1 MDVECSMEPQEVLLV
16 KDQEDKIA
24 TILPIEEGVETDR
37 ELESPEDQ
45 DIVDEDTEEVAKAKP
60 LPPSG
65 PALVVGKRANR
76 QQDEEDM
83 VMRSEPRSEEGC
95 DSMY

>member
-1 MDVECSMEPQEVLLV
+1 M
-16 KDQEDKIA
+16 
-24 TILPIEEGVETDR
+24 ETDG
-37 ELESPEDQ
+37 ELESPEYQ

-83 VMRSEPRSEEGC
+83 VMRSEPRSGEGC